1 MTASTQEKNQSG
13 QSSVNSQC
21 FFQQRRWFISTLF
34 PKTKVNTCVRFF
46 HFGNNV
52 FWITTFQSHCSVQL
66 INNCNRCFQLFG
78 HTRTHLHTARCIAFA
93 FRLCLCLGW
102 KLQKIT
108 RVKRRPYAVNFVTF
122 DSELCLIWCGKRGF
136 ISLPRKTRYCGLYGI
151 QCMRMLQSQYIE
163 GNKGP
168 TGWRRPTTHHS
179 YWDFRKHTSQLFIRA
194 HLNEVK
200 LMIETLTN
208 TPSSPKGEKKYI
220 HKSLHRNNIDKESRI
235 EIINA

>member
-1 MTASTQEKNQSG
+1 MTKNDSFYAREESERTVFSEFSMFLPAEKMVYIYPFSKDKRKYLR
-13 QSSVNSQC
+13 S
-21 FFQQRRWFISTLF
+21 FFY
-34 PKTKVNTCVRFF
+34 
-46 HFGNNV
+46 FGNNV
-52 FWITTFQSHCSVQL
+52 FWITTLQSHCSVQI

-93 FRLCLCLGW
+93 FRLCPWCW
-102 KLQKIT
+102 
-108 RVKRRPYAVNFVTF
+108 VKTPVHVLNATLTPSIVTF

-168 TGWRRPTTHHS
+168 TRWRRPTTHHS
-179 YWDFRKHTSQLFIRA
+179 YWDFRKHTRQPFIRA
-194 HLNEVK
+194 HWNEVK

-208 TPSSPKGEKKYI
+208 TPSSPKGEKKYTQ
-220 HKSLHRNNIDKESRI
+220 KPSPQ
-235 EIINA
+235 

>member
-1 MTASTQEKNQSG
+1 MTACTQEKNQSG

-21 FFQQRRWFISTLF
+21 FFQQRKWFISTLF
-34 PKTKVNTCVRFF
+34 PKTNVNTCVRFF

-52 FWITTFQSHCSVQL
+52 FWITTLQSHCSVQI

-78 HTRTHLHTARCIAFA
+78 HTRTHLHTARYIAFVY
-93 FRLCLCLGW
+93 RLCLW
-102 KLQKIT
+102 SW
-108 RVKRRPYAVNFVTF
+108 VKTPVHVLNAALTPSIVTF

-168 TGWRRPTTHHS
+168 TRWRRPTTHHS
-179 YWDFRKHTSQLFIRA
+179 YWDFRKHTSQPFIRA
-194 HLNEVK
+194 HWNEVK
-200 LMIETLTN
+200 LMIATLTN
-208 TPSSPKGEKKYI
+208 TPSSPKGEKKYTQ
-220 HKSLHRNNIDKESRI
+220 KPSPQ
-235 EIINA
+235 